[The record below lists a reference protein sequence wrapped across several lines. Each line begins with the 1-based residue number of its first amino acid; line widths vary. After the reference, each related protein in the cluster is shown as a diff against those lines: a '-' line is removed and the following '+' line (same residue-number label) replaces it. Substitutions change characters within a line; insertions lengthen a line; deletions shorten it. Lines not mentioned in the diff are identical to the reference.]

1 MGLRRVLIVGGSG
14 RIGRMVRR
22 AWVQTPPH
30 GIEPV
35 FQTRRPTTDEQDLL
49 WDPLGDDISALKT
62 AGPFDAMLVLSG
74 VVPKPDADFSLNT
87 DIGLVCGASA
97 AECGIPRVLLAS
109 TSAVYGAALARAY
122 CEDDFCAPVNDYGRA
137 KLEME
142 AACVRQARD
151 LGTELCCLRIGN
163 VAGADVLLING
174 RALQGDARLQLD
186 RFEDGGTPLRSYI
199 GPATL
204 SRVLAQL
211 MRQDAPL
218 DPLLNIAVPA
228 PITMGDLIAAAAIPF
243 DLRTAPAKAH
253 QNVTLECA
261 RLAALYP
268 FGPNDGQPS
277 EMIDQWHQLRDP
289 L

>member
-22 AWVQTPPH
+22 AWAQTPPY
-30 GIEPV
+30 GIDPV
-35 FQTRRPTTDEQDLL
+35 FQTRKPSPETQDLL
-49 WDPLGDDISALKT
+49 LDPLDCDTSTLKA

-74 VVPKPDADFSLNT
+74 VVPRPDADFSLNS
-87 DIGLVCGASA
+87 DIGLACGALA
-97 AECGIPRVLLAS
+97 AACGIPRVLLAS
-109 TSAVYGAALARAY
+109 TSAVYGATLARSY
-122 CEDDFCAPVNDYGRA
+122 REGDPCTPVNNYGRA

-142 AACVRQARD
+142 AACLTQARD
-151 LGTELCCLRIGN
+151 LGIELCCLRIGN

-204 SRVLAQL
+204 ARVLAHL
-211 MRQDAPL
+211 MVQDTPLAPV
-218 DPLLNIAVPA
+218 LNIAVPL
-228 PITMGDLIAAAAIPF
+228 PITMGDLIGAAEIPF
-243 DLRTAPAKAH
+243 DLRTAPATAH

-268 FGPNDGQPS
+268 FAPQDGQPS
-277 EMIDQWHQLRDP
+277 VMVDQWHQLRDF